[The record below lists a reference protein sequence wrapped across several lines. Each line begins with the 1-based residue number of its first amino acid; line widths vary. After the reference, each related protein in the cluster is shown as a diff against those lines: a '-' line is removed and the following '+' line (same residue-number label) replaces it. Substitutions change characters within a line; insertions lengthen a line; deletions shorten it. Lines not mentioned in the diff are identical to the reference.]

1 MKIAIQMVC
10 LLGSLLLL
18 GRVAGDPRS
27 FTVEMKCG
35 KQPQHN
41 TTLFVPNFVAAMDS
55 IREQMQRS
63 GFGKAVK
70 GSGPDTNYVLAQCYG
85 DLSLLDCVLC
95 YAHARTVLPQ
105 CFPYNGGRIFLDGC
119 FMRSENYSFFEE
131 YEGHEDK
138 ASLSM
143 LGECICIDIELL
155 ALVGGACS

>member
-55 IREQMQRS
+55 IGEQMQRS

-105 CFPYNGGRIFLDGC
+105 CFPYNGGRISWMDV
-119 FMRSENYSFFEE
+119 S
-131 YEGHEDK
+131 
-138 ASLSM
+138 
-143 LGECICIDIELL
+143 
-155 ALVGGACS
+155 